1 MAVSNE
7 LSKNEMSSDAHTAQV
22 SDATTQQII
31 PANVNAPA
39 LTAAPE
45 QIQVKI
51 QIQTKVQIKIEQIN
65 VNLRKIPLLA
75 NLTPEEM
82 QKVKADLRFK
92 QFNRRDVVL
101 QKGGAGDGLLFLL
114 SGQLQVVDVTEDGRA
129 IGLRM
134 LKEGDFFGEI
144 AVINGSTRSASVVA
158 LSNVLVAF
166 LPSATALY
174 LFSHSPN
181 VANMILRH
189 LANKIQRDSEFRALL
204 SINNTSRRIYAF
216 IELSKKTLPGNLEVV
231 ENLPTHQDI
240 AMMIN
245 TSRETVTRALLQLT
259 QQGIVEKDLHKL
271 IIRKPEE
278 LQKLA
283 LGN

>member
-1 MAVSNE
+1 
-7 LSKNEMSSDAHTAQV
+7 MSSTNNIAVATDKALSVEQTA
-22 SDATTQQII
+22 AT
-31 PANVNAPA
+31 
-39 LTAAPE
+39 LAPE
-45 QIQVKI
+45 QMQVKI
-51 QIQTKVQIKIEQIN
+51 QIQTKVQLKINQMTIH
-65 VNLRKIPLLA
+65 LRKIPLFADLSK
-75 NLTPEEM
+75 EDM
-82 QKVKADLRFK
+82 QRVKGELRFK

-101 QKGGAGDGLLFLL
+101 QKGGLGDSLLFLL
-114 SGQLQVVDVTEDGRA
+114 SGQLQVIDVTEDGRA

-134 LKEGDFFGEI
+134 LNQGDFFGEI
-144 AVINGSTRSASVVA
+144 AVINAATRSASVVA

-174 LFSHSPN
+174 LFAHSPN
-181 VANMILRH
+181 VAKVILRH
-189 LANKIQRDSEFRALL
+189 LADKIQRDSEFRALL

-216 IELSKKTLPGNLEVV
+216 IELSKKMAPDNMEII

-259 QQGIVEKDLHKL
+259 QQGIVEKNLHKL